1 MPDWPVTIRMPTLP
15 PGIEQNVHLVSGN
28 NRQPG
33 RSVLSK
39 GFAIL
44 SALRTAETGLTRPQL
59 ARRTGLP
66 MTTVLRL
73 ATELRDMGALELDDH
88 GTYRLGA
95 WLWELGTLAASRST
109 LREVALP
116 FMEDLYEAT
125 HENVQLAVRDG
136 YDALI
141 VERIRGPNS
150 VPIVT
155 RPGGRLPLH
164 ATGVGKALLAY
175 EPLAFVDEVID
186 RGLPR
191 LTPFTITDGDFL
203 RRDLAQVRKRGHS
216 TTKDEMTVG
225 AVSVGAAIFGPEHQ
239 VVGAVSLVVASKGAN
254 SATIAPAVRAVANGL
269 TRRVGL
275 LWDNAEPRGQW
286 ALTIHPVDSRLV
298 TRERDR

>member
-1 MPDWPVTIRMPTLP
+1 MGAPLRAADVVTRLATDPTS
-15 PGIEQNVHLVSGN
+15 IEENAHFMSGN

-44 SALRTAETGLTRPQL
+44 SVLRAAETGLTRPQL

-73 ATELRDMGALELDDH
+73 ATELRDMGALELDDR

-109 LREVALP
+109 LREIALP

-136 YDALI
+136 FDALF

-150 VPIVT
+150 VSILT

-164 ATGVGKALLAY
+164 ATGVGKALLAH
-175 EPLAFVDEVID
+175 EPPEFIDEVIA

-191 LTPFTITDGDFL
+191 LTPYTITDGDLL
-203 RRDLAQVRKRGHS
+203 RRDLALVRKRGYS
-216 TTKDEMTVG
+216 TTRDEMTVG
-225 AVSVGAAIFGPEHQ
+225 AVSVGAAIFGPEDQ
-239 VVGAVSLVVASKGAN
+239 VVGAVSIVVPSRGAN
-254 SATIAPAVRAVANGL
+254 PAAIAPAVRAVANGL
-269 TRRVGL
+269 TRRVGI
-275 LWDNAEPRGQW
+275 LWDSAG
-286 ALTIHPVDSRLV
+286 S
-298 TRERDR
+298 RDR

>member
-1 MPDWPVTIRMPTLP
+1 M
-15 PGIEQNVHLVSGN
+15 SGN
-28 NRQPG
+28 NRDPG

-44 SALRTAETGLTRPQL
+44 SALRTAETGLTRPQI

-73 ATELRDMGALELDDH
+73 ATELRAMGALELDEH

-109 LREVALP
+109 LREIALP
-116 FMEDLYEAT
+116 YMQDLYEAT

-136 YDALI
+136 YDALF
-141 VERIRGPNS
+141 VERIRGLRS
-150 VPIVT
+150 VLILS

-175 EPLAFVDEVID
+175 EPLAFIDEVIA

-191 LTPFTITDGDFL
+191 MTPHTITDGDVL
-203 RRDLAQVRKRGHS
+203 RRDLLQVRKLGYS
-216 TTKDEMTVG
+216 TTRDEMTIG
-225 AVSVGAAIFGPEHQ
+225 AVSVGAAIFGPDDE
-239 VVGAVSLVVASKGAN
+239 VVGAVSLVVATKGADP
-254 SATIAPAVRAVANGL
+254 AALAPAVRAVANGL
-269 TRRVGL
+269 TRRVGV
-275 LWDNAEPRGQW
+275 LWHTSIEPRN
-286 ALTIHPVDSRLV
+286 
-298 TRERDR
+298 